1 MGERGAM
8 AMLDGLA
15 TALQLGGVPA
25 VLAELNARTRYRFT
39 GVYRADPPFLR
50 NVHLHDRENPTLR
63 LAGDINTLN
72 ETYCAITAASCAPF
86 ATDDAGA
93 DPRLATHAA
102 RCSVLSYLGVPIRSP
117 DGRPWGTLCHFDVRP
132 RVAPR
137 GEVPVLEWAASVLA
151 ARLLR
156 AAEDGRAAG
165 GAGIG

>member
-1 MGERGAM
+1 MGEPGSM
-8 AMLDGLA
+8 VMLDELA
-15 TALQLGGVPA
+15 TALRMGGVPA

-63 LAGDINTLN
+63 LAGDIHTLRD
-72 ETYCAITAASCAPF
+72 TYCAITAASRAPF

-117 DGRPWGTLCHFDVRP
+117 DGRAWGTLCHFDVRP
-132 RVAPR
+132 RVAPH

-156 AAEDGRAAG
+156 AAAESGGAG
-165 GAGIG
+165 GAGVS